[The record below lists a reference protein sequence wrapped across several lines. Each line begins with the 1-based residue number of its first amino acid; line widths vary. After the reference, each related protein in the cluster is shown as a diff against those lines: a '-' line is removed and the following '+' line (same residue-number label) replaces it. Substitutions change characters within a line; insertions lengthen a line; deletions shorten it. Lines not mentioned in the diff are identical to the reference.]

1 MDQETCNRQKSARV
15 DDLAGHLIADIIIA
29 RILCTCEDNQ
39 FNIDAYWSD
48 LREEVLYQC
57 QERMRSVKFTTD
69 EEVHGW

>member
-15 DDLAGHLIADIIIA
+15 DDLAGHLIADIMIA
-29 RILCTCEDNQ
+29 RILCTSEENE

-48 LREEVLYQC
+48 LREEVLYKC

-69 EEVHGW
+69 EEVWG